1 METQRG
7 KDHVKLDRGWK
18 GAVTSPDAKAC
29 WPPEAGGLRVDPP
42 LEILEAPC
50 LASASVVASP
60 PLTLTSHLPDKDPRD
75 DLGTLR

>member
-1 METQRG
+1 M
-7 KDHVKLDRGWK
+7 
-18 GAVTSPDAKAC
+18 
-29 WPPEAGGLRVDPP
+29 DPP

-50 LASASVVASP
+50 LTSASVVASP